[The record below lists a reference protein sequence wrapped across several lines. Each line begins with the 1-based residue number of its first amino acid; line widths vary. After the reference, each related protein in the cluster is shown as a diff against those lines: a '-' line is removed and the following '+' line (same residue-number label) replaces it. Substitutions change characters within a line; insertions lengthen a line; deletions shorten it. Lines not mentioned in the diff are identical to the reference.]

1 MEQIYIIVIG
11 VILLLVGIY
20 AFIKSREN
28 LDNTL
33 DYTINNITKDDKTRP
48 SYWYNYLT
56 SDTRSKCFDCDASS
70 NQRHGSQCFDCEI
83 QGGRKVNKLLNRVLT
98 R

>member
-1 MEQIYIIVIG
+1 MKQIYIIVIG

-33 DYTINNITKDDKTRP
+33 DYTINNITKDDNARP

-56 SDTRSKCFDCDASS
+56 SDTRSKCFDCDATSQYRHSS
-70 NQRHGSQCFDCEI
+70 NCIDCETK
-83 QGGRKVNKLLNRVLT
+83 GGRPIDKLFNRVLT